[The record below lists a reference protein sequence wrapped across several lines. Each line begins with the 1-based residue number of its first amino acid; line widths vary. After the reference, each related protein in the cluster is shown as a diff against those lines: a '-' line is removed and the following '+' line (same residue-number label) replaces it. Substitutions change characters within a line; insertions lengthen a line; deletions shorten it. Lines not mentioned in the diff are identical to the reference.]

1 LLKYASFQVLS
12 STLIERDEPAPGLI
26 RTAHRAVF
34 SYQPRPGYL
43 YVRSRAISSRCNDN
57 YDEFP
62 AQEIEAGY
70 RSFVGK
76 PVFVNHKND
85 DHRRARGVIV
95 EAVLHKDA
103 NLDGSADTWVEVL
116 MEVDAVRFPKLAKA
130 IIAGHIDRTSM
141 GVDVAYSE
149 CTVCGN
155 KAATPLEYC
164 AHIPALKGQRI
175 RRTIAA
181 TGEKQ
186 DVLVA
191 ERCYGLSFFENSL
204 LVEQPADPT
213 AYFLGKP
220 FVATEDQAVNSMLV
234 TAGVGSDRSWKSGW
248 SDDVD
253 TDYAKQVRKR
263 PGWVL
268 HDEDHAQVEHGGIRA
283 SVRPTSDGERHV
295 VNLTHDGHRIHD
307 LNRFGNTW
315 STPKAAMD
323 AAEKYI
329 DKHRPGWR
337 DSAPPPSEEFYAGDD
352 AKQRWQR
359 RHLAAKDP
367 DYAQGGEYS
376 RYTRV
381 VPTGEE
387 VAEHMK
393 RHGRQPATYRYECKE
408 CGKRLWGSGL
418 GIGAHNRWHGRNP
431 STGPSYADKGDFI
444 EDHIKDAK
452 LAVAENLPKHTYRF
466 TTPDGEVH
474 TRTTTRTYTHGLAV
488 RNPVRRGSSDVAPEK
503 WGVISAHNG
512 TEQAMKSQNRWSPH
526 FGDTKI
532 IAVDNP
538 RPQSHYDNATP
549 SGSRKCEMSGQHV
562 RSHHND
568 FVVPCPSCGAR
579 VKQTRKGEYASHSVS
594 AKLAA
599 KHALEQNDKGEH
611 AWFRCKN
618 DDCGF
623 VWLGSYR
630 SGKNRRAQAM
640 AAHDEHLARN
650 PHLAYNEMMAPAKVD
665 TLRDPNCP
673 VCGDESY
680 NGEDCPVCGFTKP
693 PDMFGDPDT
702 DVAKQQDLRQERD
715 DASNATSPASS
726 PTGYVPPV
734 ANQSSGA
741 SGYVPPSSTG
751 YVPPRTARRRVMA
764 GV

>member
-234 TAGVGSDRSWKSGW
+234 TAASVGTASDDGPLDRLRDTLGPRDTPQYGDYVWGSTKSGIALCYAPRVTGDVINEMIREANSMGLTKKPIKIFGQTCLLSETPSFTFTQIDWNPRTAGVGSDRSWESGW

-283 SVRPTSDGERHV
+283 SVRPTADGERHV
-295 VNLTHDGHRIHD
+295 VNLQHDGHRIHD

-352 AKQRWQR
+352 AKQRWQH

-367 DYAQGGEYS
+367 DYAQGGDYS

-418 GIGAHNRWHGRNP
+418 GIGSHNRWHGRNP
-431 STGPSYADKGDFI
+431 ATGPSYADKGDFI
-444 EDHIKDAK
+444 EDHIKD
-452 LAVAENLPKHTYRF
+452 
-466 TTPDGEVH
+466 
-474 TRTTTRTYTHGLAV
+474 
-488 RNPVRRGSSDVAPEK
+488 
-503 WGVISAHNG
+503 
-512 TEQAMKSQNRWSPH
+512 
-526 FGDTKI
+526 
-532 IAVDNP
+532 
-538 RPQSHYDNATP
+538 
-549 SGSRKCEMSGQHV
+549 
-562 RSHHND
+562 
-568 FVVPCPSCGAR
+568 
-579 VKQTRKGEYASHSVS
+579 

-623 VWLGSYR
+623 VWLGSYK

-751 YVPPRTARRRVMA
+751 YVPPKTSRRRELV